1 MTAHPGF
8 EEKLARYAELLVRI
22 GVNLPEGGKV
32 RVNAPIEAAPLVRL
46 VARAAYRAGAAD
58 VRVGYR
64 DDHLDLALYEDGSDA
79 AVDFLPEW
87 LAQEQA
93 AMVAD
98 GYAFISIVGED
109 PSLLAGVSPERVAR
123 RSKALAA
130 ARREVSEAISSMEV
144 NWTVAAMS
152 TPAWARRVFPG
163 LPEEEAVTRLW
174 DDIFRVTRADRPD
187 PVAAWTTHLD
197 RLERLTTL
205 LTERQYA
212 ALHLCSGLGTDL
224 TVGLAEGHLW
234 QGGAETAKNGIRA
247 VPNLPTDE
255 VFTAPHRDRVDG
267 VAVASKPLSVRG
279 QLIQGIRVRFEGGKA
294 VEVRAEQGEETL
306 RQLLATDAGA
316 AHLGEIALVPAS
328 APVAQTGTLFVN
340 TLFDE
345 NAASHIA
352 FGRCY
357 PTNVQGGENPEA
369 LRAAGGNDSLIHV
382 DWMLGTPDMDVDGLT
397 AGGQREALMRGG
409 EWVVGELSAA
419 GAKVEA
425 FPAKPNGR

>member
-1 MTAHPGF
+1 MPPSSF
-8 EEKLARYAELLVRI
+8 DDKLARYAELLVRI

-32 RVNAPIEAAPLVRL
+32 RIHAPIEAAPLVRL

-64 DDHLDLALYEDGSDA
+64 DDHLDRALYEDGSDA

-109 PSLLAGVSPERVAR
+109 PSLLAGVNADRVAR

-130 ARREVSEAISSMEV
+130 ARREVSEAISGMEV
-144 NWTVAAMS
+144 NWTVAGMA
-152 TPAWARRVFPG
+152 TPAWARRVFPQ
-163 LPEEEAVTRLW
+163 LPEEEAVARLW
-174 DDIFRVTRADRPD
+174 DDIFRVTRADQPD
-187 PVAAWTTHLD
+187 PVAAWDTHLST
-197 RLERLTTL
+197 LERLTAYL
-205 LTERQYA
+205 NEKQYT
-212 ALHLCSGLGTDL
+212 ALHLRSGLGTDL
-224 TVGLAEGHLW
+224 TVGLAEGHIW

-279 QLIQGIRVRFEGGKA
+279 QLVEGIRVRFEGGKA
-294 VEVRAEQGEETL
+294 VQVSAAQGEETL
-306 RQLLATDAGA
+306 RQLLATDEGA

-328 APVAQTGTLFVN
+328 APVARTGTLFLN

-352 FGRCY
+352 LGRCY
-357 PTNVQGGENPEA
+357 PTNVQNGANPEA

-382 DWMLGTPDMDVDGLT
+382 DWMIGTPDMDVDGVT
-397 AGGQREALMRGG
+397 ADGRREALMRGG
-409 EWVVGELSAA
+409 EWVVGERSVADEKA
-419 GAKVEA
+419 
-425 FPAKPNGR
+425 